1 MLESI
6 FTISVASLIAGII
19 FAMPIAG
26 PISILI
32 VSSALNGRKRF
43 SYQASI
49 GAAVADFFI
58 IFIAIYGVTKLY
70 SYYKPAIPY
79 LLLAGSVF
87 LFYLAIKI
95 FRTPVSLE
103 TFGEPLQ
110 IAEKIKEKGR
120 SGFYTGFMLNMLNPT
135 LLITGLISAFFLLS
149 LVASLGFNTGGLE
162 KAVNNNMNEI
172 STVEGPVFDERLQTE
187 IFQFEHEAEADQEKE
202 EYPSYFQLL
211 ISISYAFF
219 ISLGGM
225 IWFLFI
231 TWILTKYRRLMN
243 IRILSG
249 MIKIFS
255 IILGGLSI
263 YFVYLGVQHFV

>member
-49 GAAVADFFI
+49 GAGVADFFI
-58 IFIAIYGVTKLY
+58 IFVAIYGVTKLY
-70 SYYKPAIPY
+70 SYYKPVIPY

-162 KAVNNNMNEI
+162 KAVNSKMNEI
-172 STVEGPVFDERLQTE
+172 STVERPVFDERLQTE
-187 IFQFEHEAEADQEKE
+187 IFQFDRAPEAAE
-202 EYPSYFQLL
+202 EESYPSYFQLL

-219 ISLGGM
+219 ISLGGI
-225 IWFLFI
+225 IWFIFI
-231 TWILTKYRRLMN
+231 TWILTRYRRLMN

-249 MIKIFS
+249 IIKIMA

-263 YFVYLGVQHFV
+263 YFGYLGVQHFV

>member
-1 MLESI
+1 MFESI
-6 FTISVASLIAGII
+6 ITISIASLIAGII

-58 IFIAIYGVTKLY
+58 IFVAIYGVTKLY

-79 LLLAGSVF
+79 LLLAGGVF
-87 LFYLAIKI
+87 LFLLAVKI
-95 FRTPVSLE
+95 FRTPVDLG
-103 TFGEPLQ
+103 TFSEPLP

-149 LVASLGFNTGGLE
+149 FVASLGFNTGGLE
-162 KAVNNNMNEI
+162 KAVNHNMNEI

-187 IFQFEHEAEADQEKE
+187 IFQFERAAEASKE
-202 EYPSYFQLL
+202 EKYPSYFQLM

-231 TWILTKYRRLMN
+231 TWILTKYRRLLN

-249 MIKIFS
+249 LIKLFA
-255 IILGGLSI
+255 IILGGLAI
-263 YFVYLGVQHFV
+263 YFGYLGVQQFV

>member
-1 MLESI
+1 MFESI
-6 FTISVASLIAGII
+6 LTISVASLIAGII

-43 SYQASI
+43 SYHASV

-58 IFIAIYGVTKLY
+58 IFVAIYGVTKFY

-87 LFYLAIKI
+87 LLFLAVKI
-95 FRTPVSLE
+95 FRTPVDLDS
-103 TFGEPLQ
+103 FKNPLP

-162 KAVNNNMNEI
+162 KAVNHNMNEI
-172 STVEGPVFDERLQTE
+172 STIEGPVFDERLQTE
-187 IFQFEHEAEADQEKE
+187 IFQFERVAKAEKEE

-231 TWILTKYRRLMN
+231 TWLLTRYRRLLN

-249 MIKIFS
+249 MIKLFA

-263 YFVYLGVQHFV
+263 YFGYLGVQQFV

>member
-1 MLESI
+1 MFESI
-6 FTISVASLIAGII
+6 LTISVASLIAGII

-32 VSSALNGRKRF
+32 VSNALNGRKRF
-43 SYQASI
+43 SYQASV

-58 IFIAIYGVTKLY
+58 IFVAIYGVTKFY

-79 LLLAGSVF
+79 LLIAGGVF
-87 LFYLAIKI
+87 LFFLAIKI
-95 FRTPVSLE
+95 YRTPVDLE
-103 TFGEPLQ
+103 SIGSPLQ
-110 IAEKIKEKGR
+110 LVEKIKEKGR

-162 KAVNNNMNEI
+162 KAVNHNMNEI
-172 STVEGPVFDERLQTE
+172 STIEGPVFDEKLQTE
-187 IFQFEHEAEADQEKE
+187 IFQFEKRSDVPADEEK
-202 EYPSYFQLL
+202 YPSYFQLL

-231 TWILTKYRRLMN
+231 TWILTKYRRLLN
-243 IRILSG
+243 RHILSG
-249 MIKIFS
+249 LIKLFA
-255 IILGGLSI
+255 IILGGLAI
-263 YFVYLGVQHFV
+263 YFGYLGVQQFV